1 MKKTRRKVLKKCY
14 RWHCNSCFLAYFMHY
29 NSVAETLK
37 TYAKSYFL
45 ESS

>member
-1 MKKTRRKVLKKCY
+1 MKKSSKKCY
-14 RWHCNSCFLAYFMHY
+14 HRHCNNCFLAYFKHY
-29 NSVAETLK
+29 NSVADTLK

>member
-1 MKKTRRKVLKKCY
+1 MKKHEEKFLK
-14 RWHCNSCFLAYFMHY
+14 SVIAGIAIAVFLPIRHY